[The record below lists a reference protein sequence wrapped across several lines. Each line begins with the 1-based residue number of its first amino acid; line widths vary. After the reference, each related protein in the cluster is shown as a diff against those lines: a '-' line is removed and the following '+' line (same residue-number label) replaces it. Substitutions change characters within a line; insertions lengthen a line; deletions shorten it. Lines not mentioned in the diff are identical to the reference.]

1 MTEAGFGA
9 DMGAEKFFD
18 IKCRVSGVRPAG
30 AVIVATAQALRL
42 HGGASDL
49 AVADADAVA
58 RGCANLE
65 KQVENVRTFGMAA
78 VVAINAY
85 PTDSPDEH
93 AIIRER
99 ALAAGARAAV
109 VANHYA
115 EGGAGA
121 LEAAD
126 AVWEMAC
133 GGDLP
138 ELRYLYDLDG
148 SLTDKIETIARRMYG
163 ADGVDVLPEAAE
175 GLRHYEALGYG
186 GLPVCMAKTHLSFT
200 ADPHIKGRP
209 TGFAL
214 PVREVRLAAGAGFV
228 VAICGAISRMP
239 GLPAHPAGEAVD
251 IDDQGNV
258 TGLS

>member
-1 MTEAGFGA
+1 VPQ
-9 DMGAEKFFD
+9 
-18 IKCRVSGVRPAG
+18 RVG
-30 AVIVATAQALRL
+30 T
-42 HGGASDL
+42 
-49 AVADADAVA
+49 
-58 RGCANLE
+58 
-65 KQVENVRTFGMAA
+65 
-78 VVAINAY
+78 VVASGWGRVVSQGATGGHFAGGET
-85 PTDSPDEH
+85 PLTP
-93 AIIRER
+93 AARRGWGGRAR

-126 AVWEMAC
+126 AVWDMAC
-133 GGDLP
+133 RDELP
-138 ELRYLYDLDG
+138 ELQHLYDLDA

-200 ADPHIKGRP
+200 ADPHVKGRP
-209 TGFAL
+209 TGFTL

-228 VAICGAISRMP
+228 VALCGAISRMP

-251 IDDQGNV
+251 IDDAGNV

>member
-1 MTEAGFGA
+1 MRR
-9 DMGAEKFFD
+9 
-18 IKCRVSGVRPAG
+18 IWPS
-30 AVIVATAQALRL
+30 
-42 HGGASDL
+42 
-49 AVADADAVA
+49 
-58 RGCANLE
+58 
-65 KQVENVRTFGMAA
+65 RT
-78 VVAINAY
+78 
-85 PTDSPDEH
+85 PTRS
-93 AIIRER
+93 R
-99 ALAAGARAAV
+99 AGARAAV

-138 ELRYLYDLDG
+138 DVRYLYDLDRP
-148 SLTDKIETIARRMYG
+148 LTDKVETIAKRMYG
-163 ADGVDVLPEAAE
+163 ADAIELLPEAAE
-175 GLRHYEALGYG
+175 GLAHYERLGYG

-200 ADPHIKGRP
+200 ADPKAKGRP
-209 TGFAL
+209 SSFTL
-214 PVREVRLAAGAGFV
+214 PVRDVRLAAGAGFV
-228 VAICGAISRMP
+228 VVLCGAISRMP